1 MIKLTPRQRA
11 FLDKLRDLY
20 RERRGPVHYSTVA
33 EQLGVSKFSAYD
45 MLRVLEKKGVAGSE
59 YLLSAKRSGPGRSR
73 VVFYP
78 TASKAGED
86 RPGASDERWLRFK
99 QRLLNELR
107 EAREVGY
114 REKLT
119 DFLSRLPDLRTPTEY
134 CAETIA
140 VLLLNLDLIK
150 ERVSE
155 RNPLRSLSGLFT
167 AGETGL
173 GTLAGL
179 SLGSMLM
186 AMGESSL
193 ADRLLASVRRYQDH
207 LSQLSEEN
215 KRRLTDFLQEALVVF
230 LGSETQADVLSSAQ
244 G

>member
-33 EQLGVSKFSAYD
+33 ERLGVSKFSAYD

-59 YLLSAKRSGPGRSR
+59 YMLSAKRRGPGRSQ

-78 TASKAGED
+78 TIVGNSAGQAVE
-86 RPGASDERWLRFK
+86 SDEDWLRLK

-107 EAREVGY
+107 ETRGVDY
-114 REKLT
+114 RDKLM
-119 DFLSRLPDLRTPTEY
+119 DLLSRLPNLRAPLEY
-134 CAETIA
+134 CAETTA
-140 VLLLNLDLIK
+140 ALLLNLNLVK
-150 ERVSE
+150 EQMSE
-155 RNPLRSLSGLFT
+155 HNPLRSLSGLLT

-173 GTLAGL
+173 GTLVGL
-179 SLGSMLM
+179 SLGSVLM

-193 ADRLLASVRRYQDH
+193 TDRLLASVRRYQDH
-207 LSQLSEEN
+207 LSQLSGEN
-215 KRRLTDFLQEALVVF
+215 KRRLLDFLTEALNVF
-230 LGSETQADVLSSAQ
+230 QRVEVQADVLSSL
-244 G
+244 

>member
-20 RERRGPVHYSTVA
+20 RERRRPVHYSTIA
-33 EQLGVSKFSAYD
+33 ERLGVSKFSAYD
-45 MLRVLEKKGVAGSE
+45 MLRVLVQKGVAGSE
-59 YLLSAKRSGPGRSR
+59 YLLSAGRRGPGRSR

-78 TASKAGED
+78 TVSNSRED
-86 RPGASDERWLRFK
+86 QATESDEDWLRFK
-99 QRLLNELR
+99 QRLLKELR
-107 EAREVGY
+107 EARDVDY
-114 REKLT
+114 REKLA
-119 DFLSRLPDLRTPTEY
+119 DFLSHLPNLHAPLEY
-134 CAETIA
+134 CAEMIA
-140 VLLLNLDLIK
+140 ALLMNLDLLK

-155 RNPLRSLSGLFT
+155 RNPLRSLSSLLT

-186 AMGESSL
+186 AVGESSL
-193 ADRLLASVRRYQDH
+193 TNRLLTSIRRYQDH

-215 KRRLTDFLQEALVVF
+215 KHRLTDFLQEALAVF
-230 LGSETQADVLSSAQ
+230 QRAEAQADVLSPP
-244 G
+244 

>member
-20 RERRGPVHYSTVA
+20 HERRGPVHYSAVA
-33 EQLGVSKFSAYD
+33 ERLGVSKFSAYD
-45 MLRVLEKKGVAGSE
+45 MLRVLEQKGVASSD
-59 YLLSAKRSGPGRSR
+59 YLLSVKRGGPGRSR

-78 TASKAGED
+78 TISNVEEEVVVGNQED
-86 RPGASDERWLRFK
+86 WLRFK

-107 EAREVGY
+107 DARNVGY

-119 DFLSRLPDLRTPTEY
+119 DFLSRLHRLRAPMEY

-140 VLLLNLDLIK
+140 ALLLNLDLLK

-155 RNPLRSLSGLFT
+155 RNPLRSLGGLLT
-167 AGETGL
+167 AGEAGL

-179 SLGSMLM
+179 SLGSILM
-186 AMGESSL
+186 AVGESSL
-193 ADRLLASVRRYQDH
+193 TDRLLNSVRHYQDY
-207 LSQLSEEN
+207 LSKLSDEN
-215 KRRLTDFLQEALVVF
+215 KRRLSDFLREALVVF
-230 LGSETQADVLSSAQ
+230 QRAETQVDTLSSP
-244 G
+244 